1 MISKP
6 DPKFKDALFMV
17 KYNEKRLWRWFFKT
31 GVWQVWNLSS
41 GASLPGT
48 GGGFP
53 QEQRGRHRAL
63 RQGPAGPL
71 PAPGSAR
78 CCCKGGKSIF
88 NSCSALNPAFL

>member
-6 DPKFKDALFMV
+6 DPKFKDALFTV

-53 QEQRGRHRAL
+53 QEQWGRHRAL
-63 RQGPAGPL
+63 RQGPGRATASPRLHSLLLQGW
-71 PAPGSAR
+71 
-78 CCCKGGKSIF
+78 KIHF
-88 NSCSALNPAFL
+88 